1 MLYRIRSG
9 VLQLC
14 GKEERYNRQDCY
26 IAVSRRDEEA
36 DLMAGS
42 AARAVLTEILDD
54 HSIRFESREG
64 IALLCFACL
73 GFTGRRL
80 LLKQIHIVFGRGWMQ
95 LICEDNEAA
104 LTLIDSLMGEQNGR
118 WTSGRFLYRLFEL
131 LLSDGS
137 TAYLKHLEKRAAK
150 AEKGIRKGRRCRASA
165 REIFYLR
172 RRLIELRQI
181 FEETLAILRGLS
193 ECGLLDEPSVK
204 YVESYTGKTERLFHR
219 IRFLEEYTAELRE
232 SCRMQE
238 KVTRNAVLKLFT
250 VTISALLPLV
260 LVIAWCDVEI
270 ELPSYFKGLE
280 APAAAAAGVL
290 IILIELLYFKGNR
303 RL

>member
-36 DLMAGS
+36 DLMAGN
-42 AARAVLTEILDD
+42 AARAVLAEILEDR
-54 HSIRFESREG
+54 SIRFESRDG

-73 GFTGRRL
+73 DFAGRRF
-80 LLKQIHIVFGRGWMQ
+80 LLKQIHIILGKGWMQ
-95 LICEDNEAA
+95 LICEDNGAA
-104 LTLIDSLMGEQNGR
+104 LNLIDSLMDEQNGR
-118 WTSGRFLYRLFEL
+118 WTSGRFLYRLFEM

-137 TAYLKHLEKRAAK
+137 AAYLKYLEKRAAK
-150 AEKGIRKGRRCRASA
+150 AEKGIRRGRRCRISA
-165 REIFYLR
+165 REVFDLR

-181 FEETLAILRGLS
+181 FEETLEILHGLS
-193 ECGLLDEPSVK
+193 EGGLLDEPSVK
-204 YVESYTGKTERLFHR
+204 YIESYAGKTERLFHR

-238 KVTRNAVLKLFT
+238 KITRNAILKLFT
-250 VTISALLPLV
+250 AIVSASLPLV
-260 LVIAWCDVEI
+260 SVMAWCDAEI
-270 ELPSYFKGLE
+270 ELPNHFKGLE
-280 APAAAAAGVL
+280 IPGAAAAGVL
-290 IILIELLYFKGNR
+290 ILLIELLYFKGNR